1 MCICFQPFLL
11 FYFRMKQKTVL
22 RIEVFASE
30 FSLRFQRAFP
40 EHAFLG
46 TCLHRGLPYRV
57 REVGAE
63 GMAGPENKHVEKSQ
77 YL

>member
-1 MCICFQPFLL
+1 
-11 FYFRMKQKTVL
+11 MKQKTVL

-30 FSLRFQRAFP
+30 FSLRFQHAFPEHAFP